1 MSGAVDGCSLSS
13 RLAQGAMGLT
23 DGASARGMAHRWV
36 DVGGLRLHYVEAGT
50 GPLVVLL
57 HGFPEFWY
65 AWRHQLPALADAGFR
80 VVAPDLRGYNTSDKP
95 RRVRDYRPRVLAQE
109 VADLIVALGA
119 GSAAVAGH
127 DWGGGLAWLL
137 AMRHP
142 ERVERLVVLNA
153 PHPIRFLK
161 GLRSPR
167 QLRRSW
173 YILAFQ
179 LPWLPERLMAV
190 RNFRALRRALRRQP
204 IRPGAFT
211 AQDIDRYVAAAAQP
225 GALRAAI
232 NYYRAAFRANLP
244 AQVHSLRRVDVPTLV
259 IWGDQDR
266 YLGRELAEPD
276 PAWVSDARVE
286 RIAEASHWVQADA
299 PERVSQLMVD
309 FLLEPI
315 GG

>member
-1 MSGAVDGCSLSS
+1 
-13 RLAQGAMGLT
+13 MG
-23 DGASARGMAHRWV
+23 SARGITHRWI
-36 DVGGLRLHYVEAGT
+36 DVGGLRLHCVEAGA

-65 AWRHQLPALADAGFR
+65 AWRHQLPALADAGYR
-80 VVAPDLRGYNTSDKP
+80 VVAPDLPGYNTSDKP
-95 RRVRDYRPRVLAQE
+95 PRVRDYQPRLLVQE

-119 GSAAVAGH
+119 DSATVAGH

-137 AMRHP
+137 AMHHP

-179 LPWLPERLMAV
+179 LPWLPERLVAA
-190 RNFRALRRALRRQP
+190 RDFQALRRALRQQP
-204 IRPGAFT
+204 TRPGAFT

-232 NYYRAAFRANLP
+232 NYYRAAVRASPL
-244 AQVHSLRRVDVPTLV
+244 AQAHTLCRVDIPTLI

-276 PAWVSDARVE
+276 PAWVPEVRVE
-286 RIAEASHWVQADA
+286 RIPQASHWVQADA
-299 PERVSQLMVD
+299 PERVNQLMVD
-309 FLLEPI
+309 FLQPI
-315 GG
+315 RG

>member
-1 MSGAVDGCSLSS
+1 
-13 RLAQGAMGLT
+13 
-23 DGASARGMAHRWV
+23 MAHRWI
-36 DVGGLRLHYVEAGT
+36 DVGGLRLHCVEAGT

-65 AWRHQLPALADAGFR
+65 AWRHQIPALADAGYR

-95 RRVRDYRPRVLAQE
+95 SRVRDYRPRVLVQD

-119 GSAAVAGH
+119 SSAAVAGH

-137 AMRHP
+137 AMQHP
-142 ERVERLVVLNA
+142 KRVERLVLLNA
-153 PHPIRFLK
+153 PHPVRFLK

-179 LPWLPERLMAV
+179 LPWLPERLVAA
-190 RNFRALRRALRRQP
+190 RDFQALRWIFRHQP
-204 IRPGAFT
+204 TRPGAFT

-232 NYYRAAFRANLP
+232 NYYRAAFRANPL
-244 AQVHSLRRVDVPTLV
+244 AQAHGLRRVDIPTLI

-266 YLGRELAEPD
+266 SLGRELAEPD
-276 PAWVSDARVE
+276 RAWVPDVRVE
-286 RIAEASHWVQADA
+286 RIAEASHWVQADD
-299 PERVSQLMVD
+299 PERVNQLMVD
-309 FLLEPI
+309 FLEPI
-315 GG
+315 RG

>member
-1 MSGAVDGCSLSS
+1 MV
-13 RLAQGAMGLT
+13 
-23 DGASARGMAHRWV
+23 HRWV
-36 DVGGLRLHYVEAGT
+36 DVHGLHLHCVEAGT

-65 AWRHQLPALADAGFR
+65 AWRHQIPALAAAGYR
-80 VVAPDLRGYNTSDKP
+80 VVAPDLPGYNTSDKP
-95 RRVRDYRPRVLAQE
+95 PRVRDYRPRVLVQD

-119 GSAAVAGH
+119 DSAAVAGH
-127 DWGGGLAWLL
+127 DWGGALAWLL
-137 AMRHP
+137 AMQHP

-173 YILAFQ
+173 YMLAFQ
-179 LPWLPERLMAV
+179 LPWLPERLLAT
-190 RNFRALRRALRRQP
+190 RDFQALRLALRRQP
-204 IRPGAFT
+204 TQPGAFT

-225 GALRAAI
+225 GAMRAAI
-232 NYYRAAFRANLP
+232 NYYRAAFRANPL
-244 AQVHSLRRVDVPTLV
+244 AQAHSLRPVDTPTLI

-276 PAWVSDARVE
+276 PAWVPDVRVE
-286 RIAEASHWVQADA
+286 RITEASHWVQADA
-299 PERVSQLMVD
+299 PERVNQLMLD
-309 FLLEPI
+309 FLQPI
-315 GG
+315 RG

>member
-1 MSGAVDGCSLSS
+1 
-13 RLAQGAMGLT
+13 
-23 DGASARGMAHRWV
+23 MAHRWI
-36 DVGGLRLHYVEAGT
+36 DVGGLRLHCVEAGT

-65 AWRHQLPALADAGFR
+65 GWRQQIPALADAGYR

-95 RRVRDYRPRVLAQE
+95 SRVRDYRPRVLVQD

-137 AMRHP
+137 AMQHP
-142 ERVERLVVLNA
+142 KRVERLVLLNA
-153 PHPIRFLK
+153 PHPVRFLK

-179 LPWLPERLMAV
+179 LPWLPERLVAA
-190 RNFRALRRALRRQP
+190 RDFQALRWIFRHQP
-204 IRPGAFT
+204 TRPGAFT

-232 NYYRAAFRANLP
+232 NYYRAAFRANPL
-244 AQVHSLRRVDVPTLV
+244 AQAHGLRRVDIPTLI

-266 YLGRELAEPD
+266 SLGRELAEPD
-276 PAWVSDARVE
+276 RAWVPDVRVE
-286 RIAEASHWVQADA
+286 RIAEASHWVQADD
-299 PERVSQLMVD
+299 PERVNQLMVD
-309 FLLEPI
+309 FLEPI
-315 GG
+315 RG

>member
-1 MSGAVDGCSLSS
+1 
-13 RLAQGAMGLT
+13 
-23 DGASARGMAHRWV
+23 MAHRWI
-36 DVGGLRLHYVEAGT
+36 DVGGLRLHCVEAGT

-65 AWRHQLPALADAGFR
+65 AWRHQIPALADAGYR

-95 RRVRDYRPRVLAQE
+95 SRVRDYRPRVLVQD

-137 AMRHP
+137 AMQHP
-142 ERVERLVVLNA
+142 KRVERLVLLNA
-153 PHPIRFLK
+153 PHPVRFLK

-179 LPWLPERLMAV
+179 LPWLPERLVAA
-190 RNFRALRRALRRQP
+190 RDFQALRWIFRHQP
-204 IRPGAFT
+204 TRPGAFT
-211 AQDIDRYVAAAAQP
+211 AQDIDRYVVAAAQP

-232 NYYRAAFRANLP
+232 NYYRAAFRANPL
-244 AQVHSLRRVDVPTLV
+244 AQAHGLRRVDIPTLI

-266 YLGRELAEPD
+266 SLGRELAEPD
-276 PAWVSDARVE
+276 RAWVPDVRVE
-286 RIAEASHWVQADA
+286 RIAEASHWVQADD
-299 PERVSQLMVD
+299 PERVNQLIVD
-309 FLLEPI
+309 FLEPI
-315 GG
+315 RG